1 MTQER
6 SPFANERSGLEQT
19 SSWDIHVRGGY
30 QERKPSD
37 PITELLNEHLN
48 NLD

>member
-6 SPFANERSGLEQT
+6 SPLADECSGLEQT
-19 SSWDIHVRGGY
+19 SIRDIHVMGGY
-30 QERKPSD
+30 QEQKASD

-48 NLD
+48 NWD